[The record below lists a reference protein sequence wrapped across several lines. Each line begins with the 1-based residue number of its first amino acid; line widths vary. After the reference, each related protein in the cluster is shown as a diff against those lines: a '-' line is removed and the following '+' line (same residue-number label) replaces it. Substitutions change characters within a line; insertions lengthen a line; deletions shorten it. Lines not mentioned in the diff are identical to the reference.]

1 MAFERF
7 IHEFLNELLV
17 NDDLSTQYD
26 EDPESAM
33 DAFGLNPAQRE
44 LLLNGTNDDIR
55 KELKQ
60 EMKTHIAYVIRMG

>member
-26 EDPESAM
+26 EDPDAAM